1 MTHHQ
6 PPRTC
11 RTCRADLTDELP
23 GIVRCVACAR
33 AAVAGRA
40 EAAEKRH
47 MNVTY
52 TRARRAEKR
61 LEATVHHV
69 G

>member
-1 MTHHQ
+1 MTNHQ

-33 AAVAGRA
+33 AEVAGRA
-40 EAAEKRH
+40 EAAEKRYH
-47 MNVTY
+47 NGEW

-61 LEATVHHV
+61 LEATP
-69 G
+69 